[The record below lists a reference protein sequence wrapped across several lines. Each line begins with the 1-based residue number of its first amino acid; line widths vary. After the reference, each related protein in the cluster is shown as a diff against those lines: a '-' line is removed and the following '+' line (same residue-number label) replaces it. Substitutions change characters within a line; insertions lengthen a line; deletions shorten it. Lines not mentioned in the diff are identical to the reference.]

1 MNGSCMRPRAD
12 AARKEQS
19 LLPKILHRGPCRRGP
34 FERGKQDTN
43 GLLGLGIG
51 IEPNGIV
58 FCIDQTNRQLE
69 LECCPLCLIKNASP
83 QARPQDMQFG
93 F

>member
-1 MNGSCMRPRAD
+1 LD
-12 AARKEQS
+12 
-19 LLPKILHRGPCRRGP
+19 
-34 FERGKQDTN
+34 
-43 GLLGLGIG
+43 LGIG

-69 LECCPLCLIKNASP
+69 LECCSSRLIENAAS